1 MNNDTKGFWIITAI
15 VVAMYLYATIPDTK
29 PKPTP
34 TPAYVVVK
42 TSAPNPPIPATKIS
56 ALIPTHT
63 PAPSSTPR
71 PLPSPS
77 PTAYNMRTVA
87 PFLYDTATPR
97 PIATQRPAPTQ
108 AAPKLAPPAPPRGSA
123 QPIGYDCPDTHPIKG
138 NGNSGIYHVPSGAF
152 YHRTNPE
159 ECFSTE
165 ADALAAGYR
174 RALK

>member
-1 MNNDTKGFWIITAI
+1 MNKDDTKGFWIITAI

-29 PKPTP
+29 PTPNP

-42 TSAPNPPIPATKIS
+42 TSAPNPPIPTTQIS
-56 ALIPTHT
+56 ALIPMPTL
-63 PAPSSTPR
+63 APS
-71 PLPSPS
+71 
-77 PTAYNMRTVA
+77 N
-87 PFLYDTATPR
+87 TPR

-108 AAPKLAPPAPPRGSA
+108 PAPKFAPPAPPRGPA

-159 ECFSTE
+159 ECFATE